1 MGRDDL
7 QFDLFDSSSAL
18 EEMRAD
24 MAESELDP
32 PIVHSIVR
40 AEDCTAPLFNGPTS
54 VFDLAAMP
62 LQMRV
67 APSAPEKSKNVKV
80 VTREEGIVRCQ
91 VVRFAES
98 DEGQEKERL
107 RRARQIVPRARR
119 QTFRMKNSRIWGDK
133 QT

>member
-24 MAESELDP
+24 VAESELDP

-40 AEDCTAPLFNGPTS
+40 AGETSAPEVTGPTS
-54 VFDLAAMP
+54 VFDLATRQLRLRAE
-62 LQMRV
+62 L
-67 APSAPEKSKNVKV
+67 ATPEKSRNVMV
-80 VTREEGIVRCQ
+80 VTRADGVVRCQ
-91 VVRFAES
+91 VVRFAETE
-98 DEGQEKERL
+98 EGQEKERQ

-119 QTFRMKNSRIWGDK
+119 QTFRMKNSRIWDDK